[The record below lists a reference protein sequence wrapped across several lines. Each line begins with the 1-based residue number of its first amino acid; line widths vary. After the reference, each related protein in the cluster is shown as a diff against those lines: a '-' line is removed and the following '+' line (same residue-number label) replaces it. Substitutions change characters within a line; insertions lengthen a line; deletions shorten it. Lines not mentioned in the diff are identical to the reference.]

1 MPEIKNL
8 KKAAQRI
15 IAAIKNKEKIVLYGD
30 ADLDGVSSVIILEN
44 TIKNLGGKV
53 SALYFPDREIE
64 GYGITEKG
72 LSFLEKKA
80 PALLVA
86 MDCGIG
92 NFKEVKLAKKLGFK
106 VIIVDHHEILEELPE
121 AEIVVDPKQPGD
133 KYPFKFLATVG
144 IAFKLSKALLEDK
157 MTDSVRKNFLELVA
171 LATLADM
178 MPQTSEN
185 RIMTTEGLT
194 FLKSSWRPGLQALF
208 ELKVI
213 RSLDFNHRISKINS
227 LLNIRDIENKM
238 PAAFRI
244 LTASNKNKAKE
255 LAEKLYQKGLERKE
269 KIYKMIA
276 EIEERLVK
284 KEAEQII
291 FEGDSS
297 WEEAF
302 LGIAASTVSQRHQKP
317 TFLYKKLEKE
327 SQGGIR
333 APSGYN
339 VVEMMKGCSKYLIT
353 FGGHPQAA
361 GFRLKNENLDKFR
374 NCLINQL

>member
-15 IAAIKNKEKIVLYGD
+15 IAAIKNGEKIVLYGD

-44 TIKNLGGKV
+44 TIRTLGGEV
-53 SALYFPDREIE
+53 EALYFPDREIE

-72 LSFLEKKA
+72 LAFLEKKA
-80 PALLVA
+80 PALLVT

-92 NFKEVKLAKKLGFK
+92 NFKEIKMAKEMGFK
-106 VIIVDHHEILEELPE
+106 VIVIDHHEILEKLPE
-121 AEIVVDPKQPGD
+121 AEIIVDPKQPQD
-133 KYPFKFLATVG
+133 RYPFKFLATVG
-144 IAFKLSKALLEDK
+144 IAFKLSRVLLGKK
-157 MTDSVRKNFLELVA
+157 MTDSLRKNFLELVA

-185 RIMTTEGLT
+185 RIMTNEGLS
-194 FLKSSWRPGLQALF
+194 FLKSTWRPGLQALF
-208 ELKVI
+208 ELKPI
-213 RSLDFNHRISKINS
+213 KMLDFNHRISKINS
-227 LLNIRDIENKM
+227 LLNIRDIENRM

-269 KIYKMIA
+269 RIYKMLA
-276 EIEERLVK
+276 EIEEKLVK

-297 WEEAF
+297 WEEAL
-302 LGIAASTVSQRHQKP
+302 LGIGASTISQRHQKP

-333 APSGYN
+333 APSGFN

-374 NCLINQL
+374 NCLINRL

>member
-1 MPEIKNL
+1 
-8 KKAAQRI
+8 
-15 IAAIKNKEKIVLYGD
+15 
-30 ADLDGVSSVIILEN
+30 
-44 TIKNLGGKV
+44 LGGEV
-53 SALYFPDREIE
+53 EALYFPDREIE

-72 LSFLEKKA
+72 LTFLEKKA
-80 PALLVA
+80 PALLVT

-92 NFKEVKLAKKLGFK
+92 NFKEIKMARKMGFK
-106 VIIVDHHEILEELPE
+106 VIVVDHHEILEKLPD
-121 AEIVVDPKQPGD
+121 AEIIVDPKQPQD
-133 KYPFKFLATVG
+133 RYPFKFLATVG
-144 IAFKLSKALLEDK
+144 IAFKLSKVLLGKK
-157 MTDSVRKNFLELVA
+157 MTDSLRKNFLELVA

-185 RIMTTEGLT
+185 RIMTNEGLS
-194 FLKSSWRPGLQALF
+194 FLKSTWRPGLQALF
-208 ELKVI
+208 ELKPI
-213 RSLDFNHRISKINS
+213 KMLDFNHRISKINS
-227 LLNIRDIENKM
+227 LLNIRDIENRM

-269 KIYKMIA
+269 RIYKMLA
-276 EIEERLVK
+276 EIEEKLVK

-297 WEEAF
+297 WEEAL
-302 LGIAASTVSQRHQKP
+302 LGIGASTISQRHQKP

-333 APSGYN
+333 APSGFN

-374 NCLINQL
+374 NCLINRL